1 MKTVRQAVTPA
12 ANPEQQRQQRKR
24 SPMNILKTTIAAA
37 LILASAASF
46 AQQTA
51 APAAAAA
58 SQPWTYK
65 TRQLSRADVDALLLQ
80 PGKVLVLDVRRPDEL
95 PGKGSFPVF
104 LSIQNADLEK
114 YLKYIPKDRQIVT
127 VSNRA
132 HRAGAAGDL
141 LTLRGF
147 KVAGAVGT
155 QDYEEQGG
163 VVEHIKPPAAPAA
176 APAPAV
182 ALAK

>member
-1 MKTVRQAVTPA
+1 
-12 ANPEQQRQQRKR
+12 
-24 SPMNILKTTIAAA
+24 MNILKTTIAAA

-46 AQQTA
+46 AQQAGAPAA
-51 APAAAAA
+51 APAA
-58 SQPWTYK
+58 QPWTYK
-65 TRQLSRADVDALLLQ
+65 TKQLSRADVDALLLQ

-95 PGKGSFPVF
+95 PAKGSFPVF

>member
-1 MKTVRQAVTPA
+1 
-12 ANPEQQRQQRKR
+12 
-24 SPMNILKTTIAAA
+24 MNFLKTTIATA
-37 LILASAASF
+37 LLLAGAASF
-46 AQQTA
+46 AQEA
-51 APAAAAA
+51 AAPSAAKPAAAP
-58 SQPWTYK
+58 QPWIYK
-65 TRQLSRADVDALLLQ
+65 TKQLARAEIDKLLLQ

-95 PGKGSFPVF
+95 PSKGSFPVF

-147 KVAGAVGT
+147 KVAGAAGT
-155 QDYEEQGG
+155 LDYEEQGG
-163 VVEHIKPPAAPAA
+163 VVEHIKPPAPPAA
-176 APAPAV
+176 TPAPAV
-182 ALAK
+182 AQAQ

>member
-1 MKTVRQAVTPA
+1 
-12 ANPEQQRQQRKR
+12 
-24 SPMNILKTTIAAA
+24 MNILKTTLAAT
-37 LILASAASF
+37 LLLASAASF
-46 AQQTA
+46 AQEAA
-51 APAAAAA
+51 APAAAKPAA
-58 SQPWTYK
+58 APQPWTYK
-65 TRQLSRADVDALLLQ
+65 TKQLSRAEIDKLLLQ

-95 PGKGSFPVF
+95 PSKGSFPVF

-147 KVAGAVGT
+147 KVAGAAGT

-163 VVEHIKPPAAPAA
+163 VVEHIKPPAPPAA

-182 ALAK
+182 AQAQ

>member
-1 MKTVRQAVTPA
+1 
-12 ANPEQQRQQRKR
+12 
-24 SPMNILKTTIAAA
+24 MNILKTTIATA
-37 LILASAASF
+37 LLLAGAASF
-46 AQQTA
+46 AQEAA
-51 APAAAAA
+51 APAAKPAAA
-58 SQPWTYK
+58 PQPWTYK
-65 TRQLSRADVDALLLQ
+65 TKQLSRTEIDKLLLQ

-95 PGKGSFPVF
+95 PSKGSFPVF

-114 YLKYIPKDRQIVT
+114 YLRYIPKDRQIVT

-147 KVAGAVGT
+147 KVAGAAGT

-163 VVEHIKPPAAPAA
+163 YVEHIKPPAPPAA

-182 ALAK
+182 AQAQ

>member
-1 MKTVRQAVTPA
+1 
-12 ANPEQQRQQRKR
+12 
-24 SPMNILKTTIAAA
+24 MNILKTSIAAA

-46 AQQTA
+46 AQQAPASGTPA

-58 SQPWTYK
+58 QPWTYRTK
-65 TRQLSRADVDALLLQ
+65 QLSRADVDALLLQ

-95 PGKGSFPVF
+95 PAKGSFPVF